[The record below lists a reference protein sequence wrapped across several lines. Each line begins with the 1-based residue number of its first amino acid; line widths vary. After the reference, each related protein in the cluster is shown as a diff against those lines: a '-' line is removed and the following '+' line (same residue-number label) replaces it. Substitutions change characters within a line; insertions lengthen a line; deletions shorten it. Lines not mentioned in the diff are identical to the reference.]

1 MSIRHQKKCVTVD
14 HYRAEVP
21 LLPVTVAPLFPQTTA
36 TTHLCAY
43 HTSFIMAKNKDK
55 EKETA
60 RVLYMAGETQESI
73 AERVGVSRISVNR
86 WVKQY
91 EWEKQRAARTI
102 TRSELTNKLLV
113 TIDRL
118 IEQVNNSD
126 DPKLMENLGDR
137 LSKMSA
143 VVEKL
148 DKKANI
154 VNVIEV
160 FMAFSKWLEFRSKTD
175 PDITP
180 DFLKVLNKYQDKYIM
195 ESMSG
200 GRPL

>member
-1 MSIRHQKKCVTVD
+1 
-14 HYRAEVP
+14 
-21 LLPVTVAPLFPQTTA
+21 
-36 TTHLCAY
+36 
-43 HTSFIMAKNKDK
+43 
-55 EKETA
+55 
-60 RVLYMAGETQESI
+60 MAGETQESI

-102 TRSELTNKLLV
+102 TRSELTNKLLI

-180 DFLKVLNKYQDKYIM
+180 DFLKVLNRYQDKYIM

>member
-1 MSIRHQKKCVTVD
+1 MSKEMD
-14 HYRAEVP
+14 
-21 LLPVTVAPLFPQTTA
+21 
-36 TTHLCAY
+36 
-43 HTSFIMAKNKDK
+43 NKR
-55 EKETA
+55 ETA
-60 RVLYMAGETQESI
+60 RVLYMAGETQDSI
-73 AERVGVSRISVNR
+73 AERTGVSRQTVCK

-102 TRSELTNKLLV
+102 TRTELTNKLLL

-118 IEQVNNSD
+118 IEQVNQSD
-126 DPKLMENLGDR
+126 DPQLMAALGDK

-154 VNVIEV
+154 VSVIEV

-180 DFLKVLNKYQDKYIM
+180 DFLKILNRYQDMFIM
-195 ESMSG
+195 ESMSKG
-200 GRPL
+200 GTL

>member
-1 MSIRHQKKCVTVD
+1 
-14 HYRAEVP
+14 
-21 LLPVTVAPLFPQTTA
+21 
-36 TTHLCAY
+36 
-43 HTSFIMAKNKDK
+43 MAKEFDK
-55 EKETA
+55 KKETA

-73 AERVGVSRISVNR
+73 ADRVGVSRISINR
-86 WVKQY
+86 WVKQH
-91 EWEKQRAARTI
+91 EWEKQRAAKTI
-102 TRSELTNKLLV
+102 TRTELTNKLLV

-126 DPKLMENLGDR
+126 DPALMASLGDK
-137 LSKMSA
+137 LSKISA

-160 FMAFSKWLEFRSKTD
+160 FMAFSKWLEFRSKDD

-180 DFLKVLNKYQDKYIM
+180 DFLKILNRYQDKYIM

-200 GRPL
+200 GTMR

>member
-1 MSIRHQKKCVTVD
+1 M
-14 HYRAEVP
+14 
-21 LLPVTVAPLFPQTTA
+21 
-36 TTHLCAY
+36 
-43 HTSFIMAKNKDK
+43 
-55 EKETA
+55 
-60 RVLYMAGETQESI
+60 LYMAGETQESI

-102 TRSELTNKLLV
+102 TRSELTNKLLI

-180 DFLKVLNKYQDKYIM
+180 DFLKVLNRYQDKYIM

>member
-1 MSIRHQKKCVTVD
+1 MGK
-14 HYRAEVP
+14 A
-21 LLPVTVAPLFPQTTA
+21 
-36 TTHLCAY
+36 
-43 HTSFIMAKNKDK
+43 AK
-55 EKETA
+55 
-60 RVLYMAGETQESI
+60 
-73 AERVGVSRISVNR
+73 
-86 WVKQY
+86 
-91 EWEKQRAARTI
+91 TI
-102 TRSELTNKLLV
+102 TRTELTNKLLV

-118 IEQVNNSD
+118 IEQVNSSD
-126 DPKLMENLGDR
+126 DPMLMASLGDK

-180 DFLKVLNKYQDKYIM
+180 DFLKILNRYQDKYIM

-200 GRPL
+200 GTMR

>member
-1 MSIRHQKKCVTVD
+1 
-14 HYRAEVP
+14 
-21 LLPVTVAPLFPQTTA
+21 
-36 TTHLCAY
+36 
-43 HTSFIMAKNKDK
+43 MAKNKDK

>member
-1 MSIRHQKKCVTVD
+1 MD
-14 HYRAEVP
+14 
-21 LLPVTVAPLFPQTTA
+21 
-36 TTHLCAY
+36 
-43 HTSFIMAKNKDK
+43 NKR
-55 EKETA
+55 ETA
-60 RVLYMAGETQESI
+60 RVLYMAGETQDSI
-73 AERVGVSRISVNR
+73 TERTGVSRQTVCK

-102 TRSELTNKLLV
+102 TRTELTNKLLL

-118 IEQVNNSD
+118 IEQVNQSD
-126 DPKLMENLGDR
+126 DPQLMAALGDK

-154 VNVIEV
+154 VSVIEV

-180 DFLKVLNKYQDKYIM
+180 DFLKILNRYQDMFIM
-195 ESMSG
+195 ESMSKG
-200 GRPL
+200 GTL

>member
-1 MSIRHQKKCVTVD
+1 MD
-14 HYRAEVP
+14 
-21 LLPVTVAPLFPQTTA
+21 
-36 TTHLCAY
+36 
-43 HTSFIMAKNKDK
+43 NKR
-55 EKETA
+55 ETA
-60 RVLYMAGETQESI
+60 RVLYMAGETQDSI
-73 AERVGVSRISVNR
+73 AERTGVSRQTVCK

-102 TRSELTNKLLV
+102 TRTELTNKLLL

-118 IEQVNNSD
+118 IEQVNQSD
-126 DPKLMENLGDR
+126 DPQLMAALGDK

-154 VNVIEV
+154 VSVIEV

-180 DFLKVLNKYQDKYIM
+180 DFLKILNRYQDMFIM
-195 ESMSG
+195 ESMSKG
-200 GRPL
+200 GTL

>member
-1 MSIRHQKKCVTVD
+1 
-14 HYRAEVP
+14 
-21 LLPVTVAPLFPQTTA
+21 
-36 TTHLCAY
+36 
-43 HTSFIMAKNKDK
+43 
-55 EKETA
+55 
-60 RVLYMAGETQESI
+60 MAGETQESI

-154 VNVIEV
+154 VNIIEV

>member
-1 MSIRHQKKCVTVD
+1 
-14 HYRAEVP
+14 
-21 LLPVTVAPLFPQTTA
+21 
-36 TTHLCAY
+36 
-43 HTSFIMAKNKDK
+43 MANNKNCNR
-55 EKETA
+55 ETA

-73 AERVGVSRISVNR
+73 AERVGVNRATVGR

-91 EWEKQRAARTI
+91 EWEKVRAARTI

-126 DPKLMENLGDR
+126 DPELMANLGDR

-180 DFLKVLNKYQDKYIM
+180 DFLKALNKYQDKYIM
-195 ESMSG
+195 ESMAG
-200 GRPL
+200 GGPA

>member
-1 MSIRHQKKCVTVD
+1 
-14 HYRAEVP
+14 
-21 LLPVTVAPLFPQTTA
+21 
-36 TTHLCAY
+36 
-43 HTSFIMAKNKDK
+43 
-55 EKETA
+55 
-60 RVLYMAGETQESI
+60 MAGETQESI

>member
-1 MSIRHQKKCVTVD
+1 
-14 HYRAEVP
+14 
-21 LLPVTVAPLFPQTTA
+21 
-36 TTHLCAY
+36 
-43 HTSFIMAKNKDK
+43 MANNKNCNR
-55 EKETA
+55 ETA

-73 AERVGVSRISVNR
+73 AERVGVNRATVGR
-86 WVKQY
+86 WVKQC
-91 EWEKQRAARTI
+91 EWEKVRAARTI

-126 DPKLMENLGDR
+126 DPELMANLGDR

-180 DFLKVLNKYQDKYIM
+180 DFLKALNKYQDKYIM
-195 ESMSG
+195 ESMAG
-200 GRPL
+200 GGPA